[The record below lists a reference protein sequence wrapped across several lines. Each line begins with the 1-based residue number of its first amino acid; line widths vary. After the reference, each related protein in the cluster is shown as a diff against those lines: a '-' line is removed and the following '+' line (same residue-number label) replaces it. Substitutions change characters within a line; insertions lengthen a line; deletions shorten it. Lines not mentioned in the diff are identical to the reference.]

1 MFGIRIQRIVEPGD
15 RIAEAMLGIIMA
27 LTFTGTLS
35 VADAGR
41 NDVRAMLIGALGCN
55 LAWGIID
62 GIIYVMISAAQR
74 GAELR
79 ALHGAR
85 DAGDPSQARGLIAG
99 TMPAEVAS
107 VLSDGEFDSI
117 RERLAR
123 APAPP
128 ARVKLGTRD
137 LLAGLGVCLIV
148 FCSTLPI
155 AVPFLLFDEVH
166 RAMRWSNAIALA
178 LLFVAGWIYARHV
191 GAQSWRFGV
200 GMMAMGCVLVAIT
213 IALGG

>member
-1 MFGIRIQRIVEPGD
+1 MLGKRIQRVVEPGD
-15 RIAEAMLGIIMA
+15 RVAEAMLGVIMA

-79 ALHGAR
+79 ALTVARTTPIAARAR
-85 DAGDPSQARGLIAG
+85 DAIASVV
-99 TMPAEVAS
+99 PDEVAA
-107 VLSDGEFDSI
+107 VLSDDELDQI
-117 RERLAR
+117 RERLIE

-128 ARVKLGTRD
+128 AHVQLGPRD
-137 LLAGLGVCLIV
+137 FLAGLGVCLIV
-148 FCSTLPI
+148 FCSTLPL
-155 AVPFLLFDEVH
+155 AVPFLLFDEVR
-166 RAMRWSNAIALA
+166 RAMRWSNAIALL
-178 LLFVAGWIYARHV
+178 LLFALGAVYASHV
-191 GAQSWRFGV
+191 GGRAWRVGL
-200 GMMAMGCVLVAIT
+200 GMMAMGSVLVAIT

>member
-1 MFGIRIQRIVEPGD
+1 MFGKRIQRIVEPGD

-74 GAELR
+74 GAELQALRVARTTPFAER
-79 ALHGAR
+79 ARRA
-85 DAGDPSQARGLIAG
+85 IADVL
-99 TMPAEVAS
+99 PDEVAEVITDDE
-107 VLSDGEFDSI
+107 LDNL
-117 RERLAR
+117 RERLSR
-123 APAPP
+123 GPAPA
-128 ARVKLGTRD
+128 AHVQLGPRD
-137 LLAGLGVCLIV
+137 LLAGLGVCIIV
-148 FCSTLPI
+148 FCTTLPLAI
-155 AVPFLLFDEVH
+155 PFLLFDEVH
-166 RAMRWSNAIALA
+166 RAMRWSNGIAIL
-178 LLFVAGWIYARHV
+178 LLFFLGAAYARNV
-191 GAQSWRFGV
+191 GGRPWRV
-200 GMMAMGCVLVAIT
+200 GLGMVLMGSVLVAIT

>member
-1 MFGIRIQRIVEPGD
+1 MFGRRIQRIVEPGD

-74 GAELR
+74 GGELR
-79 ALHGAR
+79 ALRSAR
-85 DAGDPSQARGLIAG
+85 ATPIASRARALIG
-99 TMPAEVAS
+99 S
-107 VLSDGEFDSI
+107 VLPDDVTAVLTDDELDAI

-123 APAPP
+123 APAP
-128 ARVKLGTRD
+128 AERVRLGPRD
-137 LLAGLGVCLIV
+137 YLAGLGVCLIV
-148 FCSTLPI
+148 FCSTLPLAI
-155 AVPFLLFDEVH
+155 PFLLFDEVQL
-166 RAMRWSNAIALA
+166 AMRWSNGIAIA
-178 LLFVAGWIYARHV
+178 LLFVAGWSYARYVGGRPWHV
-191 GAQSWRFGV
+191 GL
-200 GMMAMGCVLVAIT
+200 GMVMMGSVLVAIT

>member
-1 MFGIRIQRIVEPGD
+1 MFGKRIQRVVEPGD

-74 GAELR
+74 GAELQAMLVARTTPIATR
-79 ALHGAR
+79 ARRAIASTMPDEVAAVLSDDELDQICDRLAAGAAPSAHVRLGAR
-85 DAGDPSQARGLIAG
+85 D
-99 TMPAEVAS
+99 
-107 VLSDGEFDSI
+107 FF
-117 RERLAR
+117 
-123 APAPP
+123 
-128 ARVKLGTRD
+128 
-137 LLAGLGVCLIV
+137 AGLGVCLIV
-148 FCSTLPI
+148 FCATLPLAI
-155 AVPFLLFDEVH
+155 PFVLFDEVQ
-166 RAMRWSNAIALA
+166 RAMRWSNGVALV
-178 LLFVAGWIYARHV
+178 LLFALGAVYARHV
-191 GAQSWRFGV
+191 GRQGWRIGL
-200 GMMAMGCVLVAIT
+200 GMMALGSVLVVIT

>member
-1 MFGIRIQRIVEPGD
+1 MFGKRIQRIVEPGD

-74 GAELR
+74 GAELQAVRIARSTPFAERARR
-79 ALHGAR
+79 ALADVLPDEIADVMTDDELDAIR
-85 DAGDPSQARGLIAG
+85 DRLSRG
-99 TMPAEVAS
+99 
-107 VLSDGEFDSI
+107 
-117 RERLAR
+117 
-123 APAPP
+123 PAPE
-128 ARVKLGTRD
+128 AHVRFGVRD

-148 FCSTLPI
+148 FCTTLPLAI
-155 AVPFLLFDEVH
+155 PFVLFDEVH
-166 RAMRWSNAIALA
+166 RAMRWSNGIAIA
-178 LLFVAGWIYARHV
+178 LLFVAGAAYARNVGGRPWHV
-191 GAQSWRFGV
+191 GL
-200 GMMAMGCVLVAIT
+200 GMVLMGSVLVAIT

>member
-1 MFGIRIQRIVEPGD
+1 MFGLRIQRIVEPGD

-62 GIIYVMISAAQR
+62 GIIYVMIAAAQR

-85 DAGDPSQARGLIAG
+85 DAGDPSHARSLLAG
-99 TMPAEVAS
+99 VMPAELAS
-107 VLSDGEFDSI
+107 VLSEAEFDSI

-128 ARVKLGTRD
+128 AKVKLGARD
-137 LLAGLGVCLIV
+137 ALAGLGVCLIV
-148 FCSTLPI
+148 FCSTLPL
-155 AVPFLLFDEVH
+155 ALPFLVFDEVH
-166 RAMRWSNAIALA
+166 RAMRWSNGIALV
-178 LLFVAGWIYARHV
+178 LLFVAGSVYARHV
-191 GAQSWRFGV
+191 GGQAWRFGL
-200 GMMAMGCVLVAIT
+200 GMMLMGCVLVAIT